1 MNIVKNPEELILKI
15 IVKNP
20 MDLRMKFIIRR
31 QIRPTTSYNSA

>member
-1 MNIVKNPEELILKI
+1 MNIVKNPEQLILKI